1 MYQPDTAEGTKR
13 YKCPV
18 HRGKNRSVAVG
29 FIPNGKS
36 VSRLWQ
42 AAESICCQL
51 KRISPPCAETWRWL
65 FPLLGTER
73 AGGPT
78 VPPWLAAEWRA
89 RGVKLTVWADAPVN
103 RRHGRLERR
112 ELWALADPE
121 LNGYVGSAGT
131 VGEAWPHLQQVC
143 RLERQRVVK
152 GKKQVAVSYAIS
164 SLPATDADA
173 RRLLSLSRGHW
184 GHPTGSGG
192 PAEPGHQLG
201 TSGWAFQ
208 HSRCP
213 TPPQCPSQQ
222 SFRHDGLYLPGR
234 RMKRPWGTYTAWF
247 FVRLCFDMMVPV
259 CTRSE
264 TRRLHSGG
272 FHFLSASLPLTS
284 LHHRPTFH

>member
-1 MYQPDTAEGTKR
+1 MGQPYLPG
-13 YKCPV
+13 
-18 HRGKNRSVAVG
+18 
-29 FIPNGKS
+29 
-36 VSRLWQ
+36 WQ
-42 AAESICCQL
+42 
-51 KRISPPCAETWRWL
+51 R
-65 FPLLGTER
+65 
-73 AGGPT
+73 
-78 VPPWLAAEWRA
+78 EWRA
-89 RGVKLTVWADAPVN
+89 RGAKLTVWADAPVK

-184 GHPTGSGG
+184 GIENQPPLGTGCDLRRGPLSGAHWGRPTGSGG

-208 HSRCP
+208 RSRCP
-213 TPPQCPSQQ
+213 TPPQCPSQR

-234 RMKRPWGTYTAWF
+234 RMKRPCPTGRGIEAQ
-247 FVRLCFDMMVPV
+247 V
-259 CTRSE
+259 CRWVILFRPKLNPE
-264 TRRLHSGG
+264 E
-272 FHFLSASLPLTS
+272 ASWP
-284 LHHRPTFH
+284 H